1 MSLNVLVVDDSA
13 VMRAMII
20 RTLRLSR
27 IGLGEVYE
35 AAHGGEALEM
45 LDRHW
50 IDLALVD
57 INMPV
62 MNGEELIERVREQ
75 PHTAGVSIVV
85 VSTEGSESR
94 IERLRAQ
101 GARFVRKPFTP
112 EDLRRE
118 IVGLTGE
125 PVDHGNDGSAVLG
138 GGLDF

>member
-27 IGLGEVYE
+27 IPLGEVYE
-35 AAHGGEALEM
+35 SAHGGEALEA

-75 PHTAGVSIVV
+75 PHTAGVRIVV

-94 IERLRAQ
+94 IERLRAR
-101 GARFVRKPFTP
+101 GASFVRKPFTP

-125 PVDHGNDGSAVLG
+125 PADHGNDGSAVLG